1 MKYLLVCCLG
11 LIFISACGVTYD
23 TPRAKES
30 YRIMNAFTSQMYKEK
45 GFRVLGIGSAMPD
58 CVRQLIIHFTS
69 NQKVDISQARILLID
84 LIDKFLAKVNEDM
97 EIQQYLLNYPFNEN
111 NLEMSIT
118 FCENGDSIPPPH
130 IAIVMI
136 LDGRICYS
144 INTDNQYETVFRETY
159 QEAINIVRS
168 QLVKEK

>member
-58 CVRQLIIHFTS
+58 RVRQLIIHLTS
-69 NQKVDISQARILLID
+69 NQKVDITQARILFID
-84 LIDKFLAKVNEDM
+84 MISKFLAKVNSDT

-111 NLEMSIT
+111 NLEMSIS
-118 FCENGDSIPPPH
+118 FFENGNSVSPPY
-130 IAIVMI
+130 ISYVGI
-136 LDGRICYS
+136 
-144 INTDNQYETVFRETY
+144 INGKVFYCIDENDQYETVFRETY